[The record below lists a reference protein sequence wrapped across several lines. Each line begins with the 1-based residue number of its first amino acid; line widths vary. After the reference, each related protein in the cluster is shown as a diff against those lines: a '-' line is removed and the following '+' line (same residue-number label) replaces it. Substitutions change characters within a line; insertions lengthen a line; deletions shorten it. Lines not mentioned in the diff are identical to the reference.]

1 MLHAEPHLHLP
12 TRHELRPLAVRL
24 LAVGV
29 LLVTL
34 AAHVVASAAFFILLF
49 LSSSQLLDVATLLGA
64 AAAIAGVW
72 WLRRSHPYEAML
84 LAWVVAGGLVGV
96 LMLADSLGLL
106 GA

>member
-12 TRHELRPLAVRL
+12 TRHQFRLLAVRL
-24 LAVGV
+24 LGVGV

-34 AAHVVASAAFFILLF
+34 AAHVVAAAAFFILLF
-49 LSSSQLLDVATLLGA
+49 LSGSGLFDAATLLGA

-72 WLRRSHPYEAML
+72 SLRRTHPYEAML
-84 LAWVVAGGLVGV
+84 LAWVAAAGVVGAV
-96 LMLADSLGLL
+96 MLADWLGLL